1 MARETAGVEVIVDN
15 GQAIKSIKDLRSE
28 IAKTEEEIKQL
39 TKAYG
44 ENSDEVA
51 QKSKQLG
58 KLQGDLNAKVEKQNN
73 AIDNAA
79 KTVTSLSAAYGGLQG
94 ALEITGLAGE
104 DTMKQLAKIQSALA
118 IGDAVQNLV
127 EFRGAIKETF
137 GLFIS
142 SITKSTAFQK
152 INSAATVVATTVQRA
167 FGVAVTQTSV
177 GFKVLKAAIISTGI
191 GALVVGIGMLVSK
204 ITDWIG
210 STGENIS
217 AQQRLNSA
225 LEQQERLFAQQ
236 QQSLNR
242 QRQISLLRSQIAGK
256 GADDLFKINQDF
268 NAKDLQAATDNR
280 NKIFA
285 SLKQFEKDRLKL
297 NKQGRLEGSEED
309 IKAYKEATKQLES
322 ANAEISE
329 IQFKNQ
335 TDVLNEEKRVNDE
348 RRAKNKAAS
357 DKRKQDNQQAGQER
371 LQAEKDL
378 ANQLLS
384 LQNEYNL
391 ASIKN
396 EDDRAKKQLEIENT
410 AAIKSINDS
419 KASQQTKDKLLA
431 QQKLNFQQKQDQLDA
446 DIRKKEEDR
455 VRNFQDKLNQ
465 IQTEVRLAGI
475 KDQRV
480 KEREQL
486 AVELQSQIQD
496 ILRDETLKEEERQK
510 IIAQIKEKNKIA
522 NDELTRKNAE
532 EDFNKELERISKLIA
547 DNELEFAVRKEAI
560 DKQRALVDENF
571 KKGIINQEQYNQRVK
586 ELNEAA
592 QKVDDEKTQSQIQN
606 AQKIAGILSGLSD
619 LFGKETAAG
628 KVTAIAA
635 ATINTYLAA
644 SQALTGIQKMNPL
657 GAGIAIAQA
666 GLIIANGIKQIR
678 EIAKVKV
685 PKASGG
691 GGGSVPS
698 MQGVQNQT
706 APITPQAPIQN
717 TVTQLNQQSINQLGS
732 ATNRAYVLE
741 TDVTNNQERIR
752 RINRAARLN

>member
-15 GQAIKSIKDLRSE
+15 GQAIKSIKDLRTE
-28 IAKTEEEIKQL
+28 ISKTEEEVKQL

-51 QKSKQLG
+51 QKSKQLA
-58 KLQGDLNAKVEKQNN
+58 KLQGDLNGKIQKQND
-73 AIDNAA
+73 AIDNAG
-79 KTVTSLSAAYGGLQG
+79 KTVASLSAAYGGLQG
-94 ALEITGLAGE
+94 ALELTGFAGD

-118 IGDAVQNLV
+118 IGDAIQNLT
-127 EFRGAIKETF
+127 EFRDAIKKTF
-137 GLFIS
+137 TGFIKYLTQS
-142 SITKSTAFQK
+142 AAFQK
-152 INSAATVVATTVQRA
+152 INSAATVVATAVQRA
-167 FGVAVTQTSV
+167 FGVSV
-177 GFKVLKAAIISTGI
+177 VGTGTAFKVLKAAIISTGI
-191 GALVVGIGMLVSK
+191 GALVVGVGLLVSK
-204 ITDWIG
+204 IMDWTS
-210 STGENIS
+210 STEDNKA
-217 AQQRLNSA
+217 AQDRLNTA

-236 QQSLNR
+236 QKSLNQ
-242 QRQISLLRSQIAGK
+242 QRQVAVLRAKIAGQS
-256 GADDLFKINQDF
+256 ADEIFQINQQY
-268 NAKDLQAATDNR
+268 NAKDLQAATENR

-285 SLKQFEKDRLKL
+285 SLKQFEKDRLTLKE
-297 NKQGRLEGSEED
+297 NGRVEGSEED
-309 IKAYKEATKQLES
+309 IAAYKEAAKQLET
-322 ANAEISE
+322 ANTQLAD

-335 TDVLNEEKRVNDE
+335 TEVLGEQQRLNDD
-348 RRAKNKAAS
+348 RRAKNKTAS
-357 DKRKQDNQQAGQER
+357 DKRKQDNQKEADER
-371 LQAEKDL
+371 LQAEQDL
-378 ANQLLS
+378 SKQLLD

-391 ASIKN
+391 SSIKD
-396 EDDRAKKQLEIENT
+396 EDERARKQLEIEKK
-410 AAIKSINDS
+410 AAEKSINDS
-419 KASQQTKDKLLA
+419 KASQETKDKLLA
-431 QQKLNFQQKQDQLDA
+431 QLKINFQQKQDQLDA

-496 ILRDETLKEEERQK
+496 ILRDETLKEDERQK

-532 EDFNKELERISKLIA
+532 EDFNKELEKISKLIS
-547 DNELEFAVRKEAI
+547 DNELEFSVRKEAI

-571 KKGIINQEQYNQRVK
+571 KNGIINQEQYNQRVK
-586 ELNEAA
+586 ELNDAA
-592 QKVDDEKTQSQIQN
+592 QKVDDEKTQAQIQN
-606 AQKIAGILSGLSD
+606 AQKVAGILSGLSD

-644 SQALTGIQKMNPL
+644 SQALTGIQKLNPL
-657 GAGIAIAQA
+657 GATIAIAQA

-678 EIAKVKV
+678 EISKVKV
-685 PKASGG
+685 PKAAGG

-698 MQGVQNQT
+698 LQGVQNQA

>member
-1 MARETAGVEVIVDN
+1 MAMQTTGVEVIVDN

-28 IAKTEEEIKQL
+28 IAKTEEEVKKL

-51 QKSKQLG
+51 QKSKQLQ
-58 KLQGDLNAKVEKQNN
+58 KLQGDLNAKIEKQNT
-73 AIDNAA
+73 AIDNAG
-79 KTVTSLSAAYGGLQG
+79 KTVASLSAAYGGLQG
-94 ALEITGLAGE
+94 ALELTGLAGD
-104 DTMKQLAKIQSALA
+104 DTMKQLAKIQSAIA
-118 IGDAVQNLV
+118 IGDAIQNLV

-204 ITDWIG
+204 IMDWVG

-242 QRQISLLRSQIAGK
+242 QRQLAVLRGQIAGK
-256 GADDLFKINQDF
+256 GAEDIFKINQEY
-268 NAKDLQAATDNR
+268 NALDLDAAKKNQAQILADLQ
-280 NKIFA
+280 K
-285 SLKQFEKDRLKL
+285 FEKERLK
-297 NKQGRLEGSEED
+297 KRKDGRLEGSEED
-309 IKAYKEATKQLES
+309 IKAYNEGKKLLES
-322 ANAEISE
+322 ATAEISE

-335 TDVLNEEKRVNDE
+335 LDVANEEKRVNDD
-348 RRAKNKAAS
+348 RRAKNKAAN
-357 DKRKQDNQQAGQER
+357 DKRKQDNQQAAQER
-371 LQAEKDL
+371 LQAESDL
-378 ANQLLS
+378 SNQLLA

-391 ASIKN
+391 ASIKD
-396 EDDRAKKQLEIENT
+396 EDERARKQLEIEKK
-410 AAIKSINDS
+410 AAEKSIKES
-419 KASQQTKDKLLA
+419 KASQETKDKLLE
-431 QQKLNFQQKQDQLDA
+431 QLKINFQQKQDQLDA

-455 VRNFQDKLNQ
+455 VRNFQDRLNQ

-486 AVELQSQIQD
+486 AVELQNQIQD

-532 EDFNKELERISKLIA
+532 EDFNKELERISKLVA
-547 DNELEFAVRKEAI
+547 DNELEFAIRKEAI
-560 DKQRALVDENF
+560 EKQRALVDQNF
-571 KKGIINQEQYNQRVK
+571 QAGIISQEQYNQRVK
-586 ELNEAA
+586 ELNEAS
-592 QKVDDEKTQSQIQN
+592 QKIDDEKTQAQIQN

-644 SQALTGIQKMNPL
+644 SQALTGIQKLNPL
-657 GAGIAIAQA
+657 GATIAIAQA

-678 EIAKVKV
+678 EISKVKV

-698 MQGVQNQT
+698 LQGVQNQ
-706 APITPQAPIQN
+706 APPITPQAPIQN

-752 RINRAARLN
+752 RINRAARLS